1 MHMFEDLKE
10 MLEAEIKNIV
20 KQDSMTPQNLE
31 GAGKAI
37 DILKDIETIE
47 AMRGSHQYSNNSYN
61 SYRVKESL
69 VGGGGS
75 SDFGIAKVTFINT
88 NENGSPY
95 IVNGVP
101 FFDGED
107 MIFEG
112 VSVGA
117 NPVTVSVAAYKNGFP
132 YNLFIESI
140 DYDFPPVTTGGVS
153 MEFETGLLIVSG
165 DGTFTAKG
173 MKMV

>member
-61 SYRVKESL
+61 SYRMYDDGMSYAQRRDSRGRYSSRMYSRHTEMERMIDKLETMYDMATDPAVKQAIEQC
-69 VGGGGS
+69 
-75 SDFGIAKVTFINT
+75 IN
-88 NENGSPY
+88 NL
-95 IVNGVP
+95 
-101 FFDGED
+101 
-107 MIFEG
+107 EG
-112 VSVGA
+112 
-117 NPVTVSVAAYKNGFP
+117 
-132 YNLFIESI
+132 
-140 DYDFPPVTTGGVS
+140 
-153 MEFETGLLIVSG
+153 
-165 DGTFTAKG
+165 
-173 MKMV
+173 